1 MTSFISLLTTDL
13 QRKSEKH
20 NDLILRKQLYK
31 RIDGWMTGHMDA

>member
-20 NDLILRKQLYK
+20 NDLILRKQFYK